1 MPYKIE
7 KELPFFTRHTMS
19 HTDAHLIL
27 EELWFSIAEEIFQ
40 RVCVATELDAEQI
53 EALRSVALRPND
65 FQVSIDSF
73 SNPVETYASYNSTG
87 KIK

>member
-1 MPYKIE
+1 
-7 KELPFFTRHTMS
+7 MS
-19 HTDAHLIL
+19 HTDAHIIL

-65 FQVSIDSF
+65 FQV
-73 SNPVETYASYNSTG
+73 ETQACASQTHHSP
-87 KIK
+87 

>member
-7 KELPFFTRHTMS
+7 KGLSFFTRQIMS

-27 EELWFSIAEEIFQ
+27 EELWFSIAEEIFH

-65 FQVSIDSF
+65 FQVG
-73 SNPVETYASYNSTG
+73 TQASPLGESTSSP
-87 KIK
+87 